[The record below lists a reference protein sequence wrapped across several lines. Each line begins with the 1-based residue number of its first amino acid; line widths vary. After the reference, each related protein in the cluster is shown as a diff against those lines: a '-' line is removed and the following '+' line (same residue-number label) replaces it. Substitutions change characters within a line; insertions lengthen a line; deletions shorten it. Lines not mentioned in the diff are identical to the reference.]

1 VDQEGRLIRLFTPP
15 FDQHLPCPGYISG
28 YLPGIRENG
37 GQYTHAAI
45 WVIQAFAKMGDVDRA
60 LELLNLINPITHGD
74 SPERIA
80 RYKVEPYV
88 VAADV
93 YGVEPHRGQGG
104 WTWYSGSSAWLYRII
119 LESILGFDLQG
130 EKLCL
135 SPKLPTTWNG
145 FRLRYKF
152 RDTEYKIAVK
162 RSATKRDAQR
172 TLLNGAEIT
181 GAIPLVNDRLVHTID
196 IETI

>member
-1 VDQEGRLIRLFTPP
+1 
-15 FDQHLPCPGYISG
+15 
-28 YLPGIRENG
+28 
-37 GQYTHAAI
+37 
-45 WVIQAFAKMGDVDRA
+45 VIQAFAKMGDVDRA

-162 RSATKRDAQR
+162 RSATKRNAQR